1 MLYRWMEVHMSHI
14 ILLQINTLN
23 GWHFADSLS
32 SILYRVADK
41 SGQTNVAFK
50 FSKNLKAQSVRRDGF
65 GSCKMDAGF
74 GMCNSFFKFL
84 FNFFFWGRL
93 MIKWHGK
100 SLWQTKKMKIFYY
113 FSCKKRESLDVN
125 ACKMQIVMH
134 MNRIRLQHEFA

>member
-1 MLYRWMEVHMSHI
+1 MYAISLDGGSHVAHYSSPDKYVKR
-14 ILLQINTLN
+14 LT
-23 GWHFADSLS
+23 FCDSLS

-84 FNFFFWGRL
+84 FNFLFLGQTYDK
-93 MIKWHGK
+93 MA
-100 SLWQTKKMKIFYY
+100 WQVALT
-113 FSCKKRESLDVN
+113 D
-125 ACKMQIVMH
+125 
-134 MNRIRLQHEFA
+134 